1 MKKTL
6 IALAALAA
14 FGSASAEV
22 VLYGKVDLGLSSTTT
37 TGGVDQ
43 GLEVTSGNYEDSRLG
58 VKGGSDLGGGLKAIF
73 QYEMGLNAA
82 NYATA
87 VTTDR
92 VAMVGVTGSF
102 GTVGLGL
109 QWTPYDNAWSW
120 DQTEY
125 NGFSAPNKT
134 WYKGAHG
141 DNGNTG
147 NGNAKKSISYTTPNI
162 SGFDATVMYANAAD
176 ATATASATKYVGV
189 GANYNAGPLGVNF
202 AWESTPS
209 NIQNP
214 TLATQSDKTSAWILG
229 ASYDLGVAK
238 IGAAFQQATV
248 DGGNGTAQAKDS
260 GYTLTAGFPV
270 SKQTTIA
277 ASYAQETTTL
287 AGSSDGTTKGF
298 GGQVVY
304 NWTTQAAIYAGAYQV
319 KATPVASTTETTTTK
334 YAAGIRYNF

>member
-1 MKKTL
+1 
-6 IALAALAA
+6 LAALAA

-22 VLYGKVDLGLSSTTT
+22 TLYGKVDLGLSSTTT

-43 GLEVTSGNYEDSRLG
+43 GLEVTSGNYEGSRLG
-58 VKGGSDLGGGLKAIF
+58 VKGGSDLGAGVKAIF

-87 VTTDR
+87 ITTDR
-92 VAMVGVTGSF
+92 VAMVGLTGSF

-125 NGFSAPNKT
+125 NGFSAPNRA

-147 NGNAKKSISYTTPNI
+147 NGNAKKSISYTTPNL

-176 ATATASATKYVGV
+176 ATATDSATKYIGV

-209 NIQNP
+209 SLQIGA
-214 TLATQSDKTSAWILG
+214 LASQADKTSAWILG

-238 IGAAFQQATV
+238 IGVGVEQATV
-248 DGGNGTAQAKDS
+248 DAGGGTGQAKDS

-270 SKQTTIA
+270 SKQTTLA
-277 ASYAQETTTL
+277 ASYASETTTS
-287 AGSSDGTTKGF
+287 AGVTDGTAKSF
-298 GGQVVY
+298 GGQVIY

-319 KATPVASTTETTTTK
+319 KSTDLGLTTEVTKTK